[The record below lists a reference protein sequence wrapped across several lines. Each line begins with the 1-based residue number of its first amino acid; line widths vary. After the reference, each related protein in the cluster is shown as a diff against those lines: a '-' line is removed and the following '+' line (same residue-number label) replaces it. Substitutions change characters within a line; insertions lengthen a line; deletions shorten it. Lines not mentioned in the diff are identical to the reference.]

1 LCIALGR
8 KPIFSSGMKHLPK
21 SDKTIIGFMHLFFRI
36 LADIQSLHQQ
46 QHPDFT
52 KLWSASRSLHD
63 RLENFWLMEDPFQDA
78 PEGDELNMGTV
89 CKCTHPLVSLS
100 RAF

>member
-1 LCIALGR
+1 
-8 KPIFSSGMKHLPK
+8 
-21 SDKTIIGFMHLFFRI
+21 MHPFFRI

-46 QHPDFT
+46 QNQDVIE
-52 KLWSASRSLHD
+52 LWSASLSLHD
-63 RLENFWLMEDPFQDA
+63 RLENFWLMEDPFQGA

-89 CKCTHPLVSLS
+89 CECRHPLVNLS